1 MSNMA
6 IESGDFRKVLG
17 KYPTGVTLV
26 SSKDDQGPFAMV
38 IGSFGS
44 VSLDPP
50 LVQFMPAKES
60 GTWLRIKKTG
70 RYCVNVL
77 GEHQLDLS
85 NSFFNKDKDPFEAI
99 HWSESTLGSP
109 IIESCVAWIDC
120 LIGDVHEAGDHYIV
134 IGEVKAIG
142 ALEKDEGP
150 LLFLG
155 GAYGSFNKDIGGD

>member
-109 IIESCVAWIDC
+109 IIEGCVAWIDC

-142 ALEKDEGP
+142 ALEKDERP

>member
-109 IIESCVAWIDC
+109 IIEGCVAWIDC

-142 ALEKDEGP
+142 ATEKDEAP

>member
-109 IIESCVAWIDC
+109 IIEGCVAWIDC

-142 ALEKDEGP
+142 ALEKDERP

-155 GAYGSFNKDIGGD
+155 GAYGSFNKDIGGN

>member
-109 IIESCVAWIDC
+109 IIEGCVAWIDC

-142 ALEKDEGP
+142 AFEKDEGP